1 MNKVRVYSTGT
12 CPVCVKAKAFLDKR
26 GIDYDEVRIDLDR
39 AALKEFSVVT
49 NGARTVP
56 QIVVDGK
63 CIGGFSELTELHME
77 GGLDH
82 LLPNGC
88 FLNSRS
94 PSLDIRFG
102 FATAIFIARSRGNAC
117 KSSSQAR
124 LILPSPVITRSIFF
138 IAESQAAANERKW
151 SARYAPGPWATG
163 SACVSI

>member
-26 GIDYDEVRIDLDR
+26 GIDYEEVRIDLDR

-63 CIGGFSELTELHME
+63 CIGGFTELTELHMD

-82 LLPNGC
+82 LLPNG
-88 FLNSRS
+88 
-94 PSLDIRFG
+94 
-102 FATAIFIARSRGNAC
+102 
-117 KSSSQAR
+117 
-124 LILPSPVITRSIFF
+124 
-138 IAESQAAANERKW
+138 
-151 SARYAPGPWATG
+151 
-163 SACVSI
+163 